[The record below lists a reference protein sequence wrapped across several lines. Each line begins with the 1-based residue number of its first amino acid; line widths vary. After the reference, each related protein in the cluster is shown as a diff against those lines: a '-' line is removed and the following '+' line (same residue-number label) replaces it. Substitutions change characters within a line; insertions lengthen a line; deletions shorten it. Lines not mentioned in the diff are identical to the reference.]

1 MLGEGMRQLGKQSM
15 RRHATRM
22 EQGLDQRKGSH
33 TVFGYYQGATQRW
46 PMHGSFFGVVSE
58 GFEVHQLFGPAI
70 FDILPLVVS
79 ILTLQ
84 RMKAILL
91 TLVLSTILSKNS
103 CKQISLTRTLY
114 INSCGTS

>member
-1 MLGEGMRQLGKQSM
+1 MLPEWSKGWTSGRE
-15 RRHATRM
+15 AT
-22 EQGLDQRKGSH
+22 QFL
-33 TVFGYYQGATQRW
+33 GYYQGATQRW

-91 TLVLSTILSKNS
+91 TLVLSYYFI
-103 CKQISLTRTLY
+103 
-114 INSCGTS
+114 